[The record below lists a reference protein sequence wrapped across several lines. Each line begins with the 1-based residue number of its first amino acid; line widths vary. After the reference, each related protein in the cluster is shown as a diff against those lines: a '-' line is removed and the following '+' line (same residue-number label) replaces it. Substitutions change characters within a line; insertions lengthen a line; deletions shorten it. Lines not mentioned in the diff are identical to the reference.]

1 MPRTYHNGVKG
12 TFMNL
17 ETHNRYFRD
26 IGYNTDPA
34 VTWPPAVTDADTT
47 TAADLGN
54 LAFMRGHHSVDQ
66 YRIEQ
71 LVKRCKHVTAVVD
84 LLKQTG
90 KPLCGVHG
98 KSSLTAIND
107 LSITQER

>member
-1 MPRTYHNGVKG
+1 
-12 TFMNL
+12 MNL

-26 IGYNTDPA
+26 IGFNTDPA
-34 VTWPPAVTDADTT
+34 VTWPPTVTGPDTS
-47 TAADLGN
+47 TAPDLGN

-84 LLKQTG
+84 LLRQKGNPQ
-90 KPLCGVHG
+90 CGMYEM
-98 KSSLTAIND
+98 SLLHAFYNLLFT
-107 LSITQER
+107 